1 MKIIDAYWEKQN
13 LGVACSEIICDPAD
27 TVDEVRQKIGIMSDE
42 YLVAKVPVS
51 RVDLLSVFQSA
62 GFLFIEAM
70 FSIGKNLDSIV
81 LPDRYQ
87 RIIQSLSVREA
98 SAADTDKILAAVKGG
113 VFGNDRISLD
123 PSFSPALAANR
134 YYNWIKSE
142 LGNTSIAYI
151 VSHKNS
157 DLGFSILKNNGQGR
171 FNALFSSLFPDKVYP
186 GFGLF
191 AGWVNILKAK
201 ELGGGSIVGAVSSNN
216 LTAVRMNLSIGY
228 EITAIQYVLV
238 KHLPKA

>member
-13 LGVACSEIICDPAD
+13 LGVACSEIICEPAD
-27 TVDEVRQKIGIMSDE
+27 TEDEVRGKIGLLSDE
-42 YLVAKVPVS
+42 YLVAKVPAS

-62 GFLFIEAM
+62 GFSFAEALLL
-70 FSIGKNLDSIV
+70 IGKNLSKIS
-81 LPDRYQ
+81 LPDHYQ
-87 RIIQSLSVREA
+87 RIAKGLTVREA
-98 SAADTDKILAAVKGG
+98 NADDIDKILTAVKGG

-142 LGNTSIAYI
+142 LGKNSLAYI

-171 FNALFSSLFPDKVYP
+171 FGALFSSLFPGKVYP

-191 AGWVNILKAK
+191 AGWVNMLKAK
-201 ELGGGSIVGAVSSNN
+201 ELGGTSLAGAVSSNN
-216 LTAVRMNLSIGY
+216 LVAVRMNMSIGY

-238 KHLPKA
+238 KHLP